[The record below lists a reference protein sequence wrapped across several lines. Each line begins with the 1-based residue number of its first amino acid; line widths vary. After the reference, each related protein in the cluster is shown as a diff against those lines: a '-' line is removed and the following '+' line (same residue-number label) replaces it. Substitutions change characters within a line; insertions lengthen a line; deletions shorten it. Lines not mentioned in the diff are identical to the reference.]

1 MEVSIPKKVNF
12 HQDWWNLDYEPIV
25 RKFLGIQFGQRKAK
39 KQRIY
44 DSKFHLEELGFVV
57 LGLDPYFPYSYRCI
71 MPEGWSTKE
80 NGYTTEYYNPE
91 GKLKISQFDK
101 YSSYDSAH
109 FVDFF

>member
-12 HQDWWNLDYEPIV
+12 HQDWGNSDYKPTV
-25 RKFLGIQFGQRKAK
+25 RKFLGIQFGQREAK
-39 KQRIY
+39 KQRTH
-44 DSKFHLEELGFVV
+44 DSKCYLEELGFVV
-57 LGLDPYFPYSYRCI
+57 LGSDLYFPYYSYRCI
-71 MPEGWSTKE
+71 M
-80 NGYTTEYYNPE
+80 PE